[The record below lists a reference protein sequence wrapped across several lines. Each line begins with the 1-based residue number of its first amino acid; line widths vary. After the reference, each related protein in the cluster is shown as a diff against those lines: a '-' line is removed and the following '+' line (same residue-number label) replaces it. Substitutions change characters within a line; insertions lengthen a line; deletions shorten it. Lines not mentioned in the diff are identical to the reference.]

1 MNSIIYFW
9 EKECNMKDNALSVAN
24 YFIDLAKK
32 DDTPLKP
39 LKLMK
44 LVYIAHGY
52 MLAMLN
58 RSVLDKRFDWV
69 EAWKYGPVIPSVYHS
84 FKNFKDAP
92 ITEKSVIFKSSD
104 NDANDIDF
112 VEPTLQ
118 DEKACKICDFVWK
131 RYKDYSDSQLVTLL
145 HGKGTPWGTIYEEGM
160 NNRIPDSFT
169 QIYYK
174 NLVESLLEVAKNGK

>member
-1 MNSIIYFW
+1 
-9 EKECNMKDNALSVAN
+9 MKDNALSIAN

-32 DDTPLKP
+32 DDAPLKP

-58 RSVLDKRFDWV
+58 
-69 EAWKYGPVIPSVYHS
+69 PSVYYS
-84 FKNFKDAP
+84 FKDFKNAP
-92 ITEKSVIFKSSD
+92 ITTKSIIFKSSD
-104 NDANDIDF
+104 NDVNDIDF

-118 DEKACKICDFVWK
+118 DENARKICDFVWK

-169 QIYYK
+169 RIYYK
-174 NLVESLLEVAKNGK
+174 DLVESLLEIAKNGK